1 LPQIFNKVVIK
12 KMLRA
17 LVAIWLIWGL
27 NWVVMKT
34 ANNYFPP
41 ILFVTWRFVSGALI
55 LLAVAYWKK
64 IPLPDA
70 KFLPFIILTGILQLN
85 LNNIAAQVGMQSI
98 SAGMAAVLNYTAP
111 LWTAI
116 LAHFTLNE
124 RLTKIKCVGIFLAII
139 GLYVLMG
146 LQGVE
151 DLSAA
156 FIIIA
161 GAVCMGISNII
172 VKLKLSKCNMVQLTT
187 WQMVFGAISL
197 IIYSSLF
204 PQGEITWGLPAVLCV
219 IYNGAL
225 ASALAFFLWNYVL
238 THIEASTASIAT
250 LVAPVVGVLG
260 GVFILGEPFTL
271 QIVLGMVLIFAGI
284 LIVVKK
290 RGAKKF

>member
-1 LPQIFNKVVIK
+1 
-12 KMLRA
+12 MLRA
-17 LVAIWLIWGL
+17 LAAIWLIWGL

-34 ANNYFPP
+34 ANTYFPP
-41 ILFVTWRFVSGALI
+41 ILFVTWRFASGALI

-70 KFLPFIILTGILQLN
+70 KLLPWIILTGVLIMN
-85 LNNIAAQVGMQSI
+85 LNNIAAQIGMQTI

-124 RLTKIKCVGIFLAII
+124 KLTRIKFFGLFLAML

-146 LQGVE
+146 LQGVD

-156 FIIIA
+156 FIIIV
-161 GAVCMGISNII
+161 GAMIMGVCNII
-172 VKLKLSKCNMVQLTT
+172 IKLKLSKCDMIQLTT
-187 WQMVFGAISL
+187 WQMFFGAISL
-197 IIYSSLF
+197 MIYSSLF
-204 PQGEITWGLPAVLCV
+204 PQGEINWGVPAVLCV

-238 THIEASTASIAT
+238 THIEASKASIAT
-250 LVAPVVGVLG
+250 LVAPIVGVLG
-260 GVFILGEPFTL
+260 GVVFLGEPLTVH
-271 QIVLGMVLIFAGI
+271 IVSGMLFIFSGI

-290 RGAKKF
+290 RS

>member
-1 LPQIFNKVVIK
+1 
-12 KMLRA
+12 MLRA

-34 ANNYFPP
+34 ANTYFPP
-41 ILFVTWRFVSGALI
+41 ILFVAWRFGSGALI
-55 LLAVAYWKK
+55 LLAVAYWRK

-70 KFLPFIILTGILQLN
+70 KFLPWIILTGILQLS
-85 LNNIAAQVGMQSI
+85 LNNVTAQVGMQSI

-111 LWTAI
+111 LWTAV
-116 LAHFTLNE
+116 LAHFALNE
-124 RLTKIKCVGIFLAII
+124 RLTRVKLFGVLMAIV

-161 GAVCMGISNII
+161 GAVCMACSNIV
-172 VKLKLSKCNMVQLTT
+172 VKLRLTKCDMIQLTT
-187 WQMVFGAISL
+187 WQMVFGAAAL
-197 IIYSSLF
+197 IIYNVLV
-204 PQGEITWGLPAVLCV
+204 PQGEVHWCAEAVLCV
-219 IYNGAL
+219 LYNGAL

-260 GVFILGEPFTL
+260 GVLILGEPFTAY
-271 QIVLGMVLIFAGI
+271 IVLGIVLIFAGI
-284 LIVVKK
+284 LIVVKA
-290 RGAKKF
+290 R

>member
-1 LPQIFNKVVIK
+1 
-12 KMLRA
+12 MLRA
-17 LVAIWLIWGL
+17 LAIIWLIWGL

-34 ANNYFPP
+34 ANTYFPP
-41 ILFVTWRFVSGALI
+41 ILFVTWRFGTGALI
-55 LLAVAYWKK
+55 LLAFAYWRK
-64 IPLPDA
+64 IPFPDK
-70 KFLPFIILTGILQLN
+70 KFLPWIILTGILMLV

-124 RLTKIKCVGIFLAII
+124 RLTRLKCFGILLAII

-146 LQGVE
+146 LQGVD
-151 DLSAA
+151 DLGAA
-156 FIIIA
+156 FIIIL
-161 GAVCMGISNII
+161 GAMIMGVSNII
-172 VKLKLSKCNMVQLTT
+172 VKLKLSKSNMVQLTT
-187 WQMVFGAISL
+187 WQMVFAAIVL
-197 IIYSSLF
+197 VGYSSLV
-204 PQGEITWGLPAVLCV
+204 PQGEINWCLPAVLCV
-219 IYNGAL
+219 IYNGAW

-260 GVFILGEPFTL
+260 GVFILGEPFTV
-271 QIVLGMVLIFAGI
+271 QIVIGIILIFAGI

-290 RGAKKF
+290 RGAK

>member
-1 LPQIFNKVVIK
+1 
-12 KMLRA
+12 MLRA
-17 LVAIWLIWGL
+17 LVVIWLIWGL

-34 ANNYFPP
+34 ANTYFPP
-41 ILFVTWRFVSGALI
+41 ILFVTWRFGSGALI
-55 LLAVAYWKK
+55 LLAFALWRK

-70 KFLPFIILTGILQLN
+70 KFLPWIFLSGICMLV

-116 LAHFTLNE
+116 LAHFALDE
-124 RLTKIKCVGIFLAII
+124 KLTRRKIFGLAVAIV

-151 DLSAA
+151 NLTAA
-156 FIIIA
+156 FVIIA
-161 GAVCMGISNII
+161 GAMIMAVSNIV
-172 VKLKLSKCNMVQLTT
+172 VKLRLSKCDMIQLTT
-187 WQMVFGAISL
+187 WQMVFGAATL
-197 IIYSSLF
+197 VIYSTLF
-204 PQGEITWGLPAVLCV
+204 PQGEIHWCTTAVLCV

-250 LVAPVVGVLG
+250 LVAPAVGVLG
-260 GVFILGEPFTL
+260 GVIFLGEPFTAH
-271 QIVLGMVLIFAGI
+271 IVLGIALIFAGI
-284 LIVVKK
+284 ILVADLK
-290 RGAKKF
+290 RR

>member
-1 LPQIFNKVVIK
+1 
-12 KMLRA
+12 MLRA
-17 LVAIWLIWGL
+17 LAAIWLIWGL

-34 ANNYFPP
+34 ANTYFPP
-41 ILFVTWRFVSGALI
+41 ILFVAWRFGSGALI
-55 LLAVAYWKK
+55 LLAVAYWRK

-70 KFLPFIILTGILQLN
+70 KFLPWIILTGILQLT
-85 LNNIAAQVGMQSI
+85 LNNVTAQVGMQSI

-111 LWTAI
+111 LWTAV
-116 LAHFTLNE
+116 LAHFALNE
-124 RLTKIKCVGIFLAII
+124 RLTRIKLFGVLMAIV

-161 GAVCMGISNII
+161 GAVCMACSNIV
-172 VKLKLSKCNMVQLTT
+172 VKLRLTTCNMIQLTT
-187 WQMVFGAISL
+187 WQMVFGAAAL
-197 IIYSSLF
+197 IIYNVLV
-204 PQGEITWGLPAVLCV
+204 PQGAVDWCAEAVLCV
-219 IYNGAL
+219 LYNGAL

-260 GVFILGEPFTL
+260 GVLILGEPFTAY
-271 QIVLGMVLIFAGI
+271 IVLGIVLIFAGI
-284 LIVVKK
+284 LIVVKA
-290 RGAKKF
+290 R

>member
-1 LPQIFNKVVIK
+1 
-12 KMLRA
+12 MLRA
-17 LVAIWLIWGL
+17 LAAIWFIWGL

-41 ILFVTWRFVSGALI
+41 ILFVTWRFGSGALI

-70 KFLPFIILTGILQLN
+70 KFLPWIILTGILQLTI
-85 LNNIAAQVGMQSI
+85 NNVTAQVGMMSI

-116 LAHFTLNE
+116 LAHFALNE
-124 RLTKIKCVGIFLAII
+124 RLTRIKLFGVFLAIV

-146 LQGVE
+146 LQGVD
-151 DLSAA
+151 DLGAA

-161 GAVCMGISNII
+161 GAICMACSNIV
-172 VKLKLSKCNMVQLTT
+172 VKLRMTKCDMIQLTT
-187 WQMVFGAISL
+187 WQMVFGALAL
-197 IIYSSLF
+197 IIFSAVF
-204 PQGEITWGLPAVLCV
+204 PQGKIDWCLPAVLCV
-219 IYNGAL
+219 LYNGAM

-260 GVFILGEPFTL
+260 GVAILGEPFTAY
-271 QIVLGMVLIFAGI
+271 IALGILLIFAGI
-284 LIVVKK
+284 LIVVKTK
-290 RGAKKF
+290 AR

>member
-1 LPQIFNKVVIK
+1 
-12 KMLRA
+12 MLRA
-17 LVAIWLIWGL
+17 LAAIWLIWGL

-34 ANNYFPP
+34 ANTYFPP
-41 ILFVTWRFVSGALI
+41 ILFVAWRFGSGALI
-55 LLAVAYWKK
+55 LLAVAYWRK

-70 KFLPFIILTGILQLN
+70 KFLPWIILTGILQLT
-85 LNNIAAQVGMQSI
+85 LNNVTAQVGMQSI

-111 LWTAI
+111 LWTAV
-116 LAHFTLNE
+116 LAHFALNE
-124 RLTKIKCVGIFLAII
+124 RLTRVKLFGVLMAIV

-161 GAVCMGISNII
+161 GAVCMACSNIV
-172 VKLKLSKCNMVQLTT
+172 VKLRLTKCNMIQLTT
-187 WQMVFGAISL
+187 WQMVFGAAAL
-197 IIYSSLF
+197 IIYNVLV
-204 PQGEITWGLPAVLCV
+204 PQGEVHWCAEAVLCV
-219 IYNGAL
+219 AYNGAL

-260 GVFILGEPFTL
+260 GVLILGEPFTAY
-271 QIVLGMVLIFAGI
+271 IVLGIALIFAGI
-284 LIVVKK
+284 LIVVKA
-290 RGAKKF
+290 R